1 MMNKG
6 WNALSWVL
14 IVVAQI
20 ALGYAL
26 VSVINSVIY
35 KPQIETITQFLM
47 IPISIF
53 LGYLIGVYGI
63 GILGLVLKKL
73 KPRVAG
79 LRLFTTAIMTV
90 IPMLM
95 LIFNAVTVGVE
106 NQQQFQDI
114 VMVRMV
120 PYYTQL
126 CAVFALLGFYIT
138 IWWHKVV
145 PKKQKT

>member
-6 WNALSWVL
+6 WDALSWIL
-14 IVVAQI
+14 IVLAQI
-20 ALGYAL
+20 AIGYAL
-26 VSVINSVIY
+26 VFTINLIIY
-35 KPQIETITQFLM
+35 KPQIETIPQFLT
-47 IPISIF
+47 IPLSIW
-53 LGYLIGVYGI
+53 LGYLVGVYGI
-63 GILGLVLKKL
+63 GMLGLVLKKL
-73 KPRVAG
+73 EPLVAG

-106 NQQQFQDI
+106 NRQQFQDI

-126 CAVFALLGFYIT
+126 CVVFALLGFYIT
-138 IWWHKVV
+138 VWWHKVV
-145 PKKQKT
+145 PKRTKP

>member
-47 IPISIF
+47 IPLSIF

-63 GILGLVLKKL
+63 GMLGLVLKKL
-73 KPRVAG
+73 KPLVAG
-79 LRLFTTAIMTV
+79 LRLFTTAVMTV

-106 NQQQFQDI
+106 NRQQFQDI

-145 PKKQKT
+145 PKKTKP

>member
-35 KPQIETITQFLM
+35 KPQIETIAQFLM

-63 GILGLVLKKL
+63 GMLGLVLKKL

-106 NQQQFQDI
+106 NRQQFQDI

-145 PKKQKT
+145 PKKTKP

>member
-63 GILGLVLKKL
+63 GMLGLVLKKL
-73 KPRVAG
+73 KPRIAG

-106 NQQQFQDI
+106 NRQQFQDI

-145 PKKQKT
+145 PKKTKP

>member
-63 GILGLVLKKL
+63 GMLGLVLKKL

-106 NQQQFQDI
+106 NRQQFQDI

-145 PKKQKT
+145 PKKTKP